1 MNETLEMI
9 KERRSIR
16 KYQAKLPT
24 KEEIEMVVQAG
35 LEAAS
40 GRNRQPVHILAVTQK
55 ALRDKL
61 SAANAKVGNFE
72 AGVDPF
78 YGAPVVLVVLA
89 DKRCPTYLYDGSL
102 AMGNMMLAAKS
113 IGLGSCWIHRAKEEF
128 EQAEFKSLLKE
139 LGVEGDFE
147 GIGHCILGYPDQEA
161 QAHPIQANRVTWV
174 E

>member
-40 GRNRQPVHILAVTQK
+40 GMNRQPVHILAVTQK

-72 AGVDPF
+72 AGV
-78 YGAPVVLVVLA
+78 
-89 DKRCPTYLYDGSL
+89 
-102 AMGNMMLAAKS
+102 
-113 IGLGSCWIHRAKEEF
+113 
-128 EQAEFKSLLKE
+128 
-139 LGVEGDFE
+139 
-147 GIGHCILGYPDQEA
+147 ILSMVPQLF
-161 QAHPIQANRVTWV
+161 WLC
-174 E
+174 

>member
-40 GRNRQPVHILAVTQK
+40 GMNRQPVHILAVTQK

-113 IGLGSCWIHRAKEEF
+113 IGLGSCWIHRAKEEI
-128 EQAEFKSLLKE
+128 ESDWGKSLLKK
-139 LGVEGDFE
+139 LGINNECV
-147 GIGHCILGYPDQEA
+147 GIGHVAVGYVKGEYPDVK
-161 QAHPIQANRVTWV
+161 PRKSNRYYRI
-174 E
+174 